1 MRELAPGLLQLRG
14 FPPNTY
20 NAYLMGGVLVDS
32 ATNLGH
38 RRILRQLEGQ
48 TVEAHA
54 LTHAHPDH
62 QGSSHRICETL
73 GIPYWVGAHDADVA
87 RTGDLRAAMPESAI
101 SRISMK
107 TSAGPGHPVDR
118 ELIEGDDVGGFQVLD
133 TPGHSPG
140 HVAFWRESDRVLV
153 LGDVVFGMNPFT
165 GIPGLRPPFDFFTRD
180 VTENRRSAQRLAA
193 LEPALVCFG
202 HGPPLRDTQKFVSFV
217 RDRMAP

>member
-1 MRELAPGLLQLRG
+1 MKELAPGLFQLKG
-14 FPPNTY
+14 LPPNAF

-38 RRILRQLEGQ
+38 RRILRELRGQ

-62 QGSSHRICETL
+62 QGSSKRICEAL
-73 GIPYWVGAHDADVA
+73 GIPYWVGRADEA
-87 RTGDLRAAMPESAI
+87 AAASGDMSVAMPDSPMSAF
-101 SRISMK
+101 SRR
-107 TSAGPGHPVDR
+107 AFGGPGHPVDR
-118 ELIEGDDVGGFQVLD
+118 ELVEGDEVGGFQVLD

-180 VTENRRSAQRLAA
+180 VAENRRSAQKLAA
-193 LEPALVCFG
+193 LEPSLVCFG
-202 HGPPLRDTQKFVSFV
+202 HGPPFRDTGKFVSFV
-217 RDRMAP
+217 RERMAP

>member
-1 MRELAPGLLQLRG
+1 VKELAPGLFQLGG
-14 FPPNTY
+14 FPPNGF

-38 RRILRQLEGQ
+38 RRILRQLKGH

-62 QGSSHRICETL
+62 QGSSRRICEAL
-73 GIPYWVGAHDADVA
+73 GVPYWVGAADADA
-87 RTGDLRAAMPESAI
+87 AESGDLSGAMPSGFMSKFSQKAF
-101 SRISMK
+101 
-107 TSAGPGHPVDR
+107 AGPGHPVSR
-118 ELIEGDDVGGFQVLD
+118 RLVEGDEVGGFQVLE

-140 HVAFWRESDRVLV
+140 HVAFWRASDRVLV
-153 LGDVVFGMNPFT
+153 QGDVVFGMNPFT

-180 VTENRRSAQRLAA
+180 ISENRRSAQRLAE

-202 HGPPLRDTQKFVSFV
+202 HGPAMRDTQKFVSFV
-217 RDRMAP
+217 RDKMRP

>member
-1 MRELAPGLLQLRG
+1 MRELAPGLFQLGG

-20 NAYLMGGVLVDS
+20 NVYLMGGVLVDS

-38 RRILRQLEGQ
+38 RRILRELKGH

-62 QGSSHRICETL
+62 QGSSHRVCQAL
-73 GIPYWVGAHDADVA
+73 GIPYWVGRADAA
-87 RTGDLRAAMPESAI
+87 AAASGDLSGVMPPGVM
-101 SRISMK
+101 SRISRR
-107 TSAGPGHPVDR
+107 SAGGPGHPVDR
-118 ELIEGDDVGGFQVLD
+118 ELAEGEEVGGFRVLD

-140 HVAFWRESDRVLV
+140 HIAFWRESDRVLV

-165 GIPGLRPPFDFFTRD
+165 GIPGLRPPFDFFTVD
-180 VTENRRSAQRLAA
+180 PAENRRSARMLAE

-202 HGPPLRDTQKFVSFV
+202 HGPPLRDTEKFVSFV
-217 RDRMAP
+217 NRM